1 MARGRSLEVAGSVF
15 WGTFDAVKQLFGGE
29 SHVQQQQQQQQRAGV
44 QSAAPLSPPLSVSTR
59 LDHYAAASLFMRVS
73 AAAGFRPLMNV
84 TGYP

>member
-29 SHVQQQQQQQQRAGV
+29 SHVQQQQQQQRADV

-59 LDHYAAASLFMRVS
+59 LDHYAAASLFMCVS